1 LPYTYLD
8 NLTTADVAF
17 QATGE
22 TPEEM
27 FISAA
32 QATMAVMVPDLDSI
46 DNLQTRRIYLKDD
59 AIDMLLFQ
67 FLQELIFFKDAES
80 LLLKVESV
88 KIEQGNNQYELSA
101 ELGGEAADPDK
112 HELVVDVK
120 AVTLHKFQVAQTPDG
135 WQAVVILDI

>member
-1 LPYTYLD
+1 MPYTYLD

>member
-1 LPYTYLD
+1 MPYTYLD

-67 FLQELIFFKDAES
+67 FLQ
-80 LLLKVESV
+80 
-88 KIEQGNNQYELSA
+88 
-101 ELGGEAADPDK
+101 
-112 HELVVDVK
+112 
-120 AVTLHKFQVAQTPDG
+120 
-135 WQAVVILDI
+135 

>member
-17 QATGE
+17 RATGN

-32 QATMAVMVPDLDSI
+32 QATMAVMVPDLESI
-46 DNLQTRRIYLKDD
+46 ENLQTRWIQLKDD
-59 AIDMLLFQ
+59 ALDMLLFQ

-88 KIEQGNNQYELSA
+88 KIEQIENQYTLNA
-101 ELGGEAADPDK
+101 EICGEAANPDK